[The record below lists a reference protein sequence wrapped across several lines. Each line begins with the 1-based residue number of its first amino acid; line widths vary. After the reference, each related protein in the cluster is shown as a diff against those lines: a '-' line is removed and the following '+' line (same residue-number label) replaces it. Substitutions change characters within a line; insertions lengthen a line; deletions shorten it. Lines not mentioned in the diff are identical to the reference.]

1 MDFTP
6 DELETCLRVLQCIS
20 EDTARMNDNER
31 FKALIAKIHRAGKKG
46 ERRANQQHDAAEDR
60 AVRQGTE
67 MVRLQR
73 GGASPALPAL
83 PAPSAETIPTT
94 LKRPTYCYICKASY
108 RTVHPFYHLLCP
120 DCAALNY
127 AKRLQT
133 ADVAGR
139 TALVTGGRIKIGY
152 QMALRLLRDGTRVIV
167 TTRFPR
173 DAARRFAAEAD
184 HAVWL
189 NRLSVY
195 GLDLRNLPS
204 VEAFAAH
211 LLETEPALDII
222 VNNAAQ
228 TIKRP
233 LEYYADLLAGETE
246 AERGSEALL
255 TVGHKFVS
263 GTPLLECLPGYP
275 AEEAGRS
282 LAAYFPSGT
291 LDIDGQPLDTRPVNS
306 WRLRLDEVSTV
317 EMIET
322 HLVGAVAPFIL
333 NSRLKPLLLRS
344 SFARRFIVNVSA
356 MEGQFA
362 RETKTIYHPHTNM
375 AKASLNMM
383 TRTAAPDYATDGI
396 YMNSVDTGWIT
407 DENPY
412 ERRNHIRKE
421 RGFYTPLDIV
431 DGMARVY
438 DPIARGINEPD
449 EPLWGHFL
457 KDYAPFP
464 W

>member
-6 DELETCLRVLQCIS
+6 DELETCLRVLQSIS
-20 EDTARMNDNER
+20 EDTAQMNDNER
-31 FKALIAKIHRAGKKG
+31 FKALVAKIHRAGKKG
-46 ERRANQQHDAAEDR
+46 ERRTNQQSDAAEDR
-60 AVRQGTE
+60 VLRQKTELVRI
-67 MVRLQR
+67 QR
-73 GGASPALPAL
+73 GDVSPALPAMS
-83 PAPSAETIPTT
+83 APPEVPIPTT
-94 LKRPTYCYICKASY
+94 LNRPAYCYICKAPY
-108 RTVHPFYHLLCP
+108 RTVHFFYHQLCP

-127 AKRLQT
+127 VKRLQT
-133 ADVAGR
+133 ADLAGR

-152 QMALRLLRDGTRVIV
+152 QMALRLLRDGARVIV
-167 TTRFPR
+167 TTRFPH
-173 DAARRFAAEAD
+173 DAARRFAAEVD
-184 HAVWL
+184 HADWG
-189 NRLSVY
+189 NRLLVY

-204 VEAFAAH
+204 VEAFAGH
-211 LLETEPALDII
+211 LLETEPTLDII

-233 LEYYADLLAGETE
+233 LEYYADLLAREREGNRGEET
-246 AERGSEALL
+246 LL
-255 TVGHKFVS
+255 TVGEKFLPD
-263 GTPLLECLPGYP
+263 TPLLENLPGYP
-275 AEEAGRS
+275 TEETGQS
-282 LAAYFPSGT
+282 LAAYFPAGT
-291 LDIDGQPLDTRPVNS
+291 LDFDGQPLDKRPVNS

-362 RETKTIYHPHTNM
+362 RETKTVYHPHTNM

-383 TRTAAPDYATDGI
+383 TRTAAPDYAADGI

-412 ERRNHIRKE
+412 ERRNRIREE

-438 DPIARGINEPD
+438 DPIARGINDPD
-449 EPLWGHFL
+449 EPQWGHFL
-457 KDYAPFP
+457 KDYVPFP